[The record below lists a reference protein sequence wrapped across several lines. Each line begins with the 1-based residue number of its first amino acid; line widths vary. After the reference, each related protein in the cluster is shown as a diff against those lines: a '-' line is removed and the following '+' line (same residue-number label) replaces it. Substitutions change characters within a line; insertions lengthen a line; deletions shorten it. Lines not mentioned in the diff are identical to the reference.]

1 MKGLSS
7 LQARLFNK
15 NWLHK
20 ERMEFDESVII
31 SGPVAVERLL
41 TRRHAILLLTW
52 QQAESIGRSRFR
64 SDVDLALQGKHVVIF
79 VKSVFRAPFLYQIDK
94 CLWGSE
100 VGSR

>member
-31 SGPVAVERLL
+31 SGPVTVERLL

-52 QQAESIGRSRFR
+52 QQAESIVRSRFR
-64 SDVDLALQGKHVVIF
+64 SNVDLAL
-79 VKSVFRAPFLYQIDK
+79 
-94 CLWGSE
+94 
-100 VGSR
+100 